1 MNNLWRKLTLGWPCI
16 LGDWLWANVVA
27 PLSALSRQITFRR
40 VVFAAAFLV
49 VAIGLA
55 QLVTADMAIY
65 MAGETAFYWEIFSV
79 VMLIAVRGHVGQI
92 VQMTKTAFRRG
103 KRRAVLWYRRGIG
116 VRRHRGVRKPFSGSG
131 DSDDGEGRGF
141 AVYPVFAAQAC

>member
-1 MNNLWRKLTLGWPCI
+1 MQNLWRKLMLEWPCI

-27 PLSALSRQITFRR
+27 PLSTLPKQMSFRR

-92 VQMTKTAFRRG
+92 VQMTKMAFRRG
-103 KRRAVLWYRRGIG
+103 KRRAVFWYRRGIG
-116 VRRHRGVRKPFSGSG
+116 TRRRRGMKKPFSGR
-131 DSDDGEGRGF
+131 SDDGEGYPGF
-141 AVYPVFAAQAC
+141 AALAF

>member
-1 MNNLWRKLTLGWPCI
+1 MQNLWRKLMLEWPCK
-16 LGDWLWANVVA
+16 LGDWLWANIAV
-27 PLSALSRQITFRR
+27 PLSTLSSQVTFRR

-49 VAIGLA
+49 AAIGLA

-92 VQMTKTAFRRG
+92 VQMTKMAFRRG
-103 KRRAVLWYRRGIG
+103 RRRAVFWHRRGIG
-116 VRRHRGVRKPFSGSG
+116 TRRRRGTRKPPSGHAE
-131 DSDDGEGRGF
+131 SDDGEG
-141 AVYPVFAAQAC
+141 YPVFAMQAV

>member
-1 MNNLWRKLTLGWPCI
+1 MQNLWRKLSLGWPCI
-16 LGDWLWANVVA
+16 LGDWLWANVAA
-27 PLSALSRQITFRR
+27 PLSTLPKQMSFRR

-92 VQMTKTAFRRG
+92 VQMTKMAFRRG

-116 VRRHRGVRKPFSGSG
+116 VRRRRGMRKPFSGG
-131 DSDDGEGRGF
+131 SDDGEG
-141 AVYPVFAAQAC
+141 YPVFAMQAV